1 MKLSQLSEEQL
12 KQLTTEQVTKIVYG
26 NWKDNEENY
35 DVALLLGGKALVCRE
50 RAEAAAYLWRSGR
63 VRWILPTGGVK
74 WETELGE
81 LSESSVMKHYL
92 LELGVPEDVILQEDE
107 AKTTVENMLYATI
120 LMQRVLKI
128 SNVRKVAVVTSAA
141 HLNRAVRHAENYL
154 PRTVKVC
161 GFCIPQPESD
171 ADHWFLDPVQKAR
184 TERELVL
191 LWRLIK
197 VGMTPDIE
205 F

>member
-12 KQLTTEQVTKIVYG
+12 KQLSIQQTTKIVYG
-26 NWKDNEENY
+26 DWKDDMETY

-63 VRWILPTGGVK
+63 VKWIVPSGGVK

-120 LMQRVLKI
+120 LMQRVLKVR
-128 SNVRKVAVVTSAA
+128 NVRKLAVVTSAA
-141 HLNRAVRHAENYL
+141 HLNRALCHANNYL
-154 PRTVKVC
+154 PRSVKVS

-184 TERELVL
+184 TEREL
-191 LWRLIK
+191 RLYWQLVQ
-197 VGMTPDIE
+197 VGMAPDIE

>member
-12 KQLTTEQVTKIVYG
+12 AQLSTQQVTKIVYDD
-26 NWKDNEENY
+26 WKDDMETY
-35 DVALLLGGKALVCRE
+35 DVAVLLGGKALVCRE
-50 RAEAAAYLWRSGR
+50 RAEAAAFLWRSGR
-63 VRWILPTGGVK
+63 VKWILPTGGVK

-128 SNVRKVAVVTSAA
+128 RNVRKVAVVTSAA
-141 HLNRAVRHAENYL
+141 HLNRAMRHADNYL
-154 PRTVKVC
+154 PRSVKVC

-171 ADHWFLDPVQKAR
+171 ADHWFLNPVQKER
-184 TERELVL
+184 TERELKL
-191 LWRLIK
+191 LWKLVQTGI
-197 VGMTPDIE
+197 TPDIE

>member
-1 MKLSQLSEEQL
+1 MKLGQLSEEQL
-12 KQLTTEQVTKIVYG
+12 KQLTTKQVTKIVYG
-26 NWKDNEENY
+26 NWEDDKECY
-35 DVALLLGGKALVCRE
+35 DVALLLGGKALVCHE
-50 RAEAAAYLWRSGR
+50 RAEAAAYLWHSGR

-81 LSESSVMKHYL
+81 MSESSVMKHYL
-92 LELGVPEDVILQEDE
+92 LELGVPEEVILQEDE

-128 SNVRKVAVVTSAA
+128 RNVRKVVVVTSAA
-141 HLNRAVRHAENYL
+141 HLNRAMRHADNYL
-154 PRTVKVC
+154 PRSVKVH

-171 ADHWFLDPVQKAR
+171 ADHWFLDPVQKSR

-191 LWRLIK
+191 LWKLVK
-197 VGMTPDIE
+197 VELTPDIG

>member
-1 MKLSQLSEEQL
+1 MKLGQLPEEQL
-12 KQLTTEQVTKIVYG
+12 SLLTTDQVTKIVYG
-26 NWKDNEENY
+26 DWKDDNETY

-63 VRWILPTGGVK
+63 VQWIVPTGGVK

-81 LSESSVMKHYL
+81 ISESSLMKHYL

-107 AKTTVENMLYATI
+107 AKTTVENMLYSTI
-120 LMQRVLKI
+120 LLQRVLKI
-128 SNVRKVAVVTSAA
+128 RSVRKLAVVTSAA
-141 HLNRAVRHAENYL
+141 HLRRALCHANNYL
-154 PRTVKVC
+154 PRSVKVS

-171 ADHWFLDPVQKAR
+171 AEHWFLDPVQKAR
-184 TERELVL
+184 TERELLL
-191 LWRLIK
+191 LWKLIN

-205 F
+205 I

>member
-1 MKLSQLSEEQL
+1 MKLGQLSEEQL
-12 KQLTTEQVTKIVYG
+12 KQLTTQQVTEIVYG
-26 NWKDNEENY
+26 NWKDNKETY

-63 VRWILPTGGVK
+63 VRWIVPTGGVK

-81 LSESSVMKHYL
+81 VSESTLIKHYL
-92 LELGVPEDVILQEDE
+92 LELGVPENVILQEDE
-107 AKTTVENMLYATI
+107 AKTTVENMLYSTI
-120 LMQRVLKI
+120 LMQRVLKM

-141 HLNRAVRHAENYL
+141 HLNRAMRHADNYL
-154 PRTVKVC
+154 PRSVKVY

-171 ADHWFLDPVQKAR
+171 AEHWFLDPVQKAR
-184 TERELVL
+184 TERELTL
-191 LWRLIK
+191 LWKLVK
-197 VGMTPDIE
+197 VELTPDIE

>member
-1 MKLSQLSEEQL
+1 MKLGQLSEEQL
-12 KQLTTEQVTKIVYG
+12 KQLSKEQVTKIVYG
-26 NWKDNEENY
+26 DWKDNGENY

-63 VRWILPTGGVK
+63 VQWILPTGGVK

-81 LSESSVMKHYL
+81 LSESSLLKHYL

-128 SNVRKVAVVTSAA
+128 RTVRKVAVVTSAA
-141 HLNRAVRHAENYL
+141 HLNRAMRHAENYL
-154 PRTVKVC
+154 PRSVKVY

-171 ADHWFLDPVQKAR
+171 ADHWFLNPVQKAR
-184 TERELVL
+184 TERELL
-191 LWRLIK
+191 LIWKLIK
-197 VGMTPDIE
+197 AELTPDIE